1 MIEIHL
7 EWGNISW
14 TKPIFAININTDP
27 CIYESRAVLVVCP
40 IVLILFF
47 GNINVLYF
55 RNSKM
60 KNVETR
66 SR

>member
-1 MIEIHL
+1 MIEVHL

-14 TKPIFAININTDP
+14 TNPRFAININTDP
-27 CIYESRAVLVVCP
+27 CIYESRTVLVDCP
-40 IVLILFF
+40 IVQILFF
-47 GNINVLYF
+47 SDINVLYF

>member
-1 MIEIHL
+1 MIEVHL

-14 TKPIFAININTDP
+14 TNPRFAININTDP
-27 CIYESRAVLVVCP
+27 CIYESRAVLVDCP
-40 IVLILFF
+40 TVLIL
-47 GNINVLYF
+47 LL
-55 RNSKM
+55 